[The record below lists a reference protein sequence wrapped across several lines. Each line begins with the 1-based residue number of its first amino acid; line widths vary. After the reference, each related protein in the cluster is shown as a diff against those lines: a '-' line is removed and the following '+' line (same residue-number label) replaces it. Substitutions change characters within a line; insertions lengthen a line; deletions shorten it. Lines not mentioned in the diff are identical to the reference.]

1 MTVTLTLPQPK
12 AVLDL
17 LSMFIGSRPPLAPG
31 PSLDLACPS
40 PGTYA
45 TWLKGANG
53 QVEGAIFSD
62 LAASLYLG
70 GELLMMPP
78 ATLQEMMAE
87 GEASDA
93 VLDALG
99 EVFNNVRALLNR
111 IEMNTH
117 VTPTDPMIYE
127 APDPNGPD
135 GWVLNPSR
143 RVDLRGNTKF
153 GPASLTILS
162 R

>member
-1 MTVTLTLPQPK
+1 MTLTLPQPK

-31 PSLDLACPS
+31 PSLDLTYPA
-40 PGTYA
+40 PGTYV
-45 TWLKGANG
+45 TWLKGADG

-70 GELLMMPP
+70 GELLMMPQP
-78 ATLQEMMAE
+78 ALQEMMAA

-117 VTPTDPMIYE
+117 VTPTDPVIYE
-127 APDPNGPD
+127 APDPD
-135 GWVLNPSR
+135 SWVLKPSR
-143 RVDLRGNTKF
+143 RVDLRGNTSF
-153 GPASLTILS
+153 GPASLTLLS

>member
-1 MTVTLTLPQPK
+1 MTLTLPQPK

-31 PSLDLACPS
+31 PSLDLTYPL
-40 PGTYA
+40 PGTYV
-45 TWLKGANG
+45 TWLQGADG

-70 GELLMMPP
+70 GELLMMPQP
-78 ATLQEMMAE
+78 ALDEMMAS

-99 EVFNNVRALLNR
+99 EVFNNVRGLLNR
-111 IEMNTH
+111 IELNAH
-117 VTPTDPMIYE
+117 VSPTDPVLYE
-127 APDPNGPD
+127 APAPGD
-135 GWVLNPSR
+135 WVLQPSR
-143 RVDLRGNTKF
+143 RLDLRGNTKF
-153 GPASLTILS
+153 GPASLTLLS

>member
-1 MTVTLTLPQPK
+1 MTLTLPQPK

-31 PSLDLACPS
+31 PSLDLAYPL
-40 PGTYA
+40 PGTYV

-78 ATLQEMMAE
+78 AALNEMMATN
-87 GEASDA
+87 EASEA

-99 EVFNNVRALLNR
+99 EVFNNVRGLLNR

-117 VTPTDPMIYE
+117 VTPTDPVPYE
-127 APDPNGPD
+127 APSSDDPNA
-135 GWVLNPSR
+135 WVLKPSR

-153 GPASLTILS
+153 GTASLTLLS

>member
-1 MTVTLTLPQPK
+1 MTLTLPQPK

-31 PSLDLACPS
+31 PSLDLAFPL
-40 PGTYA
+40 PGTYV
-45 TWLKGANG
+45 TWLKGADG

-70 GELLMMPP
+70 GELLMMPQP
-78 ATLQEMMAE
+78 ALQEMMKAC
-87 GEASDA
+87 EASDA
-93 VLDALG
+93 ILDALG

-111 IEMNTH
+111 IEMNPH
-117 VTPTDPMIYE
+117 VTPTDPVIYE
-127 APDPNGPD
+127 APDPDGAD
-135 GWVLNPSR
+135 GWVLKPSR
-143 RVDLRGNTKF
+143 RVDLRGNTTF
-153 GPASLTILS
+153 GPASLTLIS